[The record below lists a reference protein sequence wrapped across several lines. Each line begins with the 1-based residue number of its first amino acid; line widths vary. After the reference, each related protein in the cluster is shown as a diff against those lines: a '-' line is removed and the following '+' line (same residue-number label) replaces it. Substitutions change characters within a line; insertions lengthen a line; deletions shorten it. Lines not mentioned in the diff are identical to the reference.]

1 MDTKAL
7 RYFQAVAEFGGY
19 SRAAEFLRLS
29 QPALSRAIR
38 QLELELGRPLFHR
51 HGHGVT
57 LTEPGRTLLA
67 HGQAILRGIEQAR
80 AEVQGGPGGL
90 AGNVSLAVPPAA
102 GTYLIPTLVQRF
114 GATHPNVSLKVVG
127 GYSGYIHEW
136 LVRGQVDLAC
146 WHDPVPQR
154 GFEIIPLVQEPV
166 FLVGRAGS
174 FPSRNGAIRAEEVAK
189 LPLILP
195 SRPNASRRVL
205 DGWMAKHRLDF
216 DVRME
221 IDDPSIIRALLR
233 TGHGF
238 SILSRGSVDT
248 ELRHGEL
255 EARPLRPASSWRL
268 SLVLPVHGARPAT
281 VTALATTIVNVVKE
295 LTASAAWPSVGLTR
309 R

>member
-7 RYFQAVAEFGGY
+7 RYFQAVAEFGSY
-19 SRAAEFLRLS
+19 SRGAEFLRLS

-38 QLELELGRPLFHR
+38 QLELQLGRTLFHR

-57 LTEPGRTLLA
+57 LTDAGRTLLA
-67 HGQAILRGIEQAR
+67 RSQAILRGIEQAR
-80 AEVQGGPGGL
+80 AEVRGGSSGL
-90 AGNVSLAVPPAA
+90 AGSLSLAVPPAA
-102 GTYLIPTLVQRF
+102 GSYLIPTLVQRF
-114 GATHPNVSLKVVG
+114 GAAHPDVSLKVVG

-154 GFEIIPLVQEPV
+154 GFEIVPLVREPV
-166 FLVGRAGS
+166 FVVGRSGS
-174 FPSRNGAIRAEEVAK
+174 FPSSVGAMRAEDVAK

-205 DGWMAKHRLDF
+205 DGWMAKRRLNF
-216 DVRME
+216 NIRTEV
-221 IDDPSIIRALLR
+221 DDPSIIRALLR
-233 TGHGF
+233 AGHGF

-248 ELRHGEL
+248 ELRRDEL

-268 SLVLPVHGARPAT
+268 ALVLPVHGARPAT
-281 VTALATTIVNVVKE
+281 VTALANTIVDVARE
-295 LTASAAWPSVGLTR
+295 LTASAAWPSVGR
-309 R
+309 PRP